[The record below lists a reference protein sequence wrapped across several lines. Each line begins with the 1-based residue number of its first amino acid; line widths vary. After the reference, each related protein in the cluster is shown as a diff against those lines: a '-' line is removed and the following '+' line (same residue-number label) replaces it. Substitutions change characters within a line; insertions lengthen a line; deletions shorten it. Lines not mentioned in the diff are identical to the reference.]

1 MNGLQILRR
10 KDSMKNKILWYIFI
24 IKRYFMR
31 KEDKFLD
38 KLGTIRWRR
47 MMKKAERRLRNEDK

>member
-1 MNGLQILRR
+1 
-10 KDSMKNKILWYIFI
+10 MKNKILWYIFI